1 MPGQMTRKPASKV
14 KLTISLTRSAVA
26 ALDRIAA
33 KRIEDGASRRE
44 LQNSALIEEAIHSL
58 RDKEGV

>member
-1 MPGQMTRKPASKV
+1 MTRKPASKV
-14 KLTISLTRSAVA
+14 KLKLTISLTRSAVA

-44 LQNSALIEEAIHSL
+44 LQHSALIEEAIHSL